1 MIQLSNTQERS
12 LENKELYKISK
23 YSYNEAFLEST
34 LQMAGSNQSQIMEKM
49 NKNSK
54 YIKNQRIAMKVIMSI
69 YLGIMILVPIQS
81 LRLVSLSIGEVS
93 LDLLLLASSG
103 MIAAFFLMQMF
114 YLLMFGLFTSTGFFT
129 PESYKWLTTL
139 PIENRSV
146 SKIGLFTLFRSL
158 NAQTIIM
165 MLLFPIATF
174 IMSLNIFITLIALV
188 VSIIN
193 TGLALSI
200 LIIFG
205 AKFTKVINSN
215 VGNNRGSTLIRI
227 GVIIG
232 YLIGTLLATM
242 GVQVVTPLMES
253 MLAST
258 DLSSAAIIT
267 LNQWLSLVPFTLSG
281 GYLASMLFLGFTN
294 FSTIQIGSAILGMII
309 QLLVVYW
316 LGKKAI
322 ATFTQAISPDDS
334 SKNDGKTI
342 TSTVEDVQI
351 STLGQMSAFFKK
363 DAQNITRDVQSLMFV
378 LLPIILPT
386 LVFFITSVPFL
397 AGEEAMDTFGI
408 YILTISYLF
417 MGAFML
423 MLGIIDID
431 KTGASVSASL
441 PIVIR
446 EQAKAKILWAVII
459 LPIANL
465 LPTLFYI
472 GKPYFLEILVTF
484 LIIIP
489 MGIIFAVFVLEL
501 KVLFFGKMKYKYVLD
516 EVKIEHKVLKIIL
529 MVIIGLVIT
538 IGFLIL
544 TGVMMS
550 DYSMGMTY
558 LVLGCTELVLGIGV
572 YYLFNKMFPKTDYK
586 F

>member
-1 MIQLSNTQERS
+1 
-12 LENKELYKISK
+12 
-23 YSYNEAFLEST
+23 
-34 LQMAGSNQSQIMEKM
+34 
-49 NKNSK
+49 
-54 YIKNQRIAMKVIMSI
+54 MSI

>member
-1 MIQLSNTQERS
+1 
-12 LENKELYKISK
+12 
-23 YSYNEAFLEST
+23 
-34 LQMAGSNQSQIMEKM
+34 MAGSNQSQIMEKM

-69 YLGIMILVPIQS
+69 YLAIMILVPIQS
-81 LRLVSLSIGEVS
+81 LLLVSESIGDVA

-103 MIAAFFLMQMF
+103 MVAAFFLMQMF

-139 PIENRSV
+139 PIENHSI

-158 NAQTIIM
+158 NAQTIVMI
-165 MLLFPIATF
+165 LLFPIATF

-193 TGLALSI
+193 TGMSLAI

-215 VGNNRGSTLIRI
+215 VGNNRVSTLIRM

-242 GVQVVTPLMES
+242 GVQFVTPLMES

-267 LNQWLSLVPFTLSG
+267 LNQWLSLIPFTLSG
-281 GYLASMLFLGFTN
+281 GYLTSMLFLGITN
-294 FSTIQIGSAILGMII
+294 FSTIQIASAILGVII
-309 QLLVVYW
+309 QLFVVYL

-322 ATFTQAISPDDS
+322 GTFTQAIRPDDS
-334 SKNDGKTI
+334 KNDEKTI

-351 STLGQMSAFFKK
+351 STLGQRGAFFKK

-386 LVFFITSVPFL
+386 LVFLLTEIPALT
-397 AGEEAMDTFGI
+397 GEEALGDTTGI
-408 YILTISYLF
+408 YFLTFTYLF
-417 MGAFML
+417 IGAFML

-431 KTGASVSASL
+431 KTGASISASL

-446 EQAKAKILWAVII
+446 EQAKAKIQWAVII
-459 LPIANL
+459 LPVANL
-465 LPTLFYI
+465 LPTLFYL

-484 LIIIP
+484 LIVIP
-489 MGIIFAVFVLEL
+489 MGIIFAAFVLEL
-501 KVLFFGKMKYKYVLD
+501 KVLLFGKMKYKYVLD

-538 IGFLIL
+538 VGFLIL
-544 TGVMMS
+544 TETMMI
-550 DYSMGMTY
+550 DYSMEMAY

-572 YYLFNKMFPKTDYK
+572 YYIFSKMFPKTDYK
-586 F
+586 LK